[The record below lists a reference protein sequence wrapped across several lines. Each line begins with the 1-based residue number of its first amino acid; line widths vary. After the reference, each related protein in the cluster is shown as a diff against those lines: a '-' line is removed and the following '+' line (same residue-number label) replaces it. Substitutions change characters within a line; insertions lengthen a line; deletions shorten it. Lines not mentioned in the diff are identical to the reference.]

1 ALARPVPRHQPVER
15 DLAVVVNESVTH
27 AALMSALRG
36 SDAQGWLKSAA
47 LFDVYRAKKGVE
59 APGLAADE
67 KSLAV
72 RLTLECADV
81 TLTDEQIDGVVQA
94 ALTALQRQVGA
105 RLR

>member
-1 ALARPVPRHQPVER
+1 VARHQPVER
-15 DLAVVVNESVTH
+15 DLAVVVKESVTH
-27 AALMSALRG
+27 AALMAAIRG
-36 SDAQGWLKSAA
+36 SDAQGLLKSAV
-47 LFDVYRAKKGVE
+47 LFDVYRPKKGVE

-72 RLTLECADV
+72 RLTLEGVEA

-94 ALTALQRQVGA
+94 ALAALQQQVGA